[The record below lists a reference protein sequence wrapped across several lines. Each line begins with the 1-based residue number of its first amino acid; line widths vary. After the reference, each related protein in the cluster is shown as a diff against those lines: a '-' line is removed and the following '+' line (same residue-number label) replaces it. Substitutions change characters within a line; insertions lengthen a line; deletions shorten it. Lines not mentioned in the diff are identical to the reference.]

1 MTGRAGFADYLII
14 ATGTSTRHV
23 MALADNLAK
32 DLKRSERLVQVEGKN
47 SDGNWVV
54 VDTGDVIVHI
64 FTEETRDY
72 YALEH
77 MWQAKN

>member
-32 DLKRSERLVQVEGKN
+32 DLKQSDYLVQVEGKN

-54 VDTGDVIVHI
+54 VDTGDVIVHL
-64 FTEETRDY
+64 FTEEVREY

-77 MWQAKN
+77 MWQV

>member
-1 MTGRAGFADYLII
+1 
-14 ATGTSTRHV
+14 

-32 DLKRSERLVQVEGKN
+32 DLKQSDYLVQVEGKN

-54 VDTGDVIVHI
+54 VDTGDVIVHL
-64 FTEETRDY
+64 FTEEVREY

-77 MWQAKN
+77 MWQV

>member
-1 MTGRAGFADYLII
+1 MKGRAGFADYLII

-32 DLKRSERLVQVEGKN
+32 DLKRSEYLVQVEGKN

-54 VDTGDVIVHI
+54 VDTGDVIVHL

-72 YALEH
+72 YALEN
-77 MWQAKN
+77 MWGY

>member
-1 MTGRAGFADYLII
+1 MTGRVGFADYLII

-32 DLKRSERLVQVEGKN
+32 DLKQSDYLVQVEGKN

-54 VDTGDVIVHI
+54 VDTGDVIVHL
-64 FTEETRDY
+64 FTEEVREY

-77 MWQAKN
+77 MWQV

>member
-47 SDGNWVV
+47 SDGKWVV
-54 VDTGDVIVHI
+54 VDTGDVIVHL
-64 FTEETRDY
+64 FTEETREY

>member
-54 VDTGDVIVHI
+54 VDTGDVIVHL

>member
-1 MTGRAGFADYLII
+1 MTGRVGFADYLII

-23 MALADNLAK
+23 IALADNLAK
-32 DLKRSERLVQVEGKN
+32 DLKQSDYLVQVEGKN

-54 VDTGDVIVHI
+54 VDAGDVIVHI
-64 FTEETRDY
+64 FTEEVREY

-77 MWQAKN
+77 MWQV

>member
-32 DLKRSERLVQVEGKN
+32 ELKRSERLVQVEGKN

-54 VDTGDVIVHI
+54 VDTGDVIVHL